1 MATHSDYSF
10 KQTQIVPAGA
20 SGLTGQISF
29 RMDLFRSGILITPAA
44 LDATTKIAFQVS
56 YDDGTNFVDLRSASN
71 VLEEITVDLS
81 ASHAYA
87 LPADLAGARWV
98 QIWCEA
104 GGVFVQQ
111 SSARTFYL
119 LFKA

>member
-1 MATHSDYSF
+1 MGTTSDYSF
-10 KQTQIVPAGA
+10 RQIQTVPAGA

-44 LDATTKIAFQVS
+44 LEATTKLAFMVS
-56 YDDGTNFVDLRSASN
+56 YDDGSNFVDLRSASN
-71 VLEEITVDLS
+71 VLEEIAVDVA

-87 LPADLAGARWV
+87 LPADLAGARYV

-104 GGVFVQQ
+104 GGVLVQQ
-111 SSARTFYL
+111 SGPRVFTL